1 MTMRKIS
8 YFLVSLLM
16 TFGVVSFAAGGV
28 AQAAEAVVG
37 KAIYAQGGKRIGTV
51 YAVKADGSAQVI
63 INGKLVTIP
72 ASTITTANGRVE
84 TSINK
89 SALVASR

>member
-16 TFGVVSFAAGGV
+16 TSGMVSFAASGV
-28 AQAAEAVVG
+28 AQAAEAVAG
-37 KAIYAQGGKRIGTV
+37 KSIYAQGGKRIGVV

-63 INGKLVTIP
+63 LNGKLVTIP
-72 ASTITTANGRVE
+72 ASTITAANGKIE
-84 TSINK
+84 TSMDK
-89 SALVASR
+89 KQVLASR